1 MKTNKELLDFYGVE
15 LGKTYKITKQNKY
28 FGCLWTGNTFV
39 VTKDEFDM
47 LNIVITAKHDID
59 YARNIHTLVDFD
71 YEEVKELLTD
81 EEKEYLRAVI
91 KPFRDR
97 IQRIYKTEAG
107 NFYEGGE
114 VLFFELKLNDY
125 FYLPELPLGK
135 MFSGME
141 QDKKYTL
148 EELGI

>member
-15 LGKTYKITKQNKY
+15 LGKKYKITKINERYETDWIGKV
-28 FGCLWTGNTFV
+28 FIIRTT
-39 VTKDEFDM
+39 
-47 LNIVITAKHDID
+47 IVNDLVID
-59 YARNIHTLVDFD
+59 VEQGATIGFSWLQYFD
-71 YEEVKELLTD
+71 YEKVKPKPLTD
-81 EEKEYLRAVI
+81 EEKDYLKTVI

-148 EELGI
+148 EELGL